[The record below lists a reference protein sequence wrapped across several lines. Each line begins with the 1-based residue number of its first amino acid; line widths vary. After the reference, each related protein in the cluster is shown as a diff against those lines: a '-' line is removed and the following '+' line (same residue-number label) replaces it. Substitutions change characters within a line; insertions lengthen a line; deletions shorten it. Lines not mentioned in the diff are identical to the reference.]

1 MQGVRVGVA
10 PTDPDRWHVRC
21 PILAVAAVLLALLWL
36 PGDGTAHSY
45 RHGDVQI
52 GHVWAPPADG
62 DTAAVYMPLL
72 ARGAPDRLVAASSPA
87 AERVRFRRVEN
98 GRIEWLDEIAL
109 EPGRPLGLAEWREH
123 LWLDGLT
130 RPLRRGDRVPLVLR
144 FAEAGEIEVEIHVET
159 APGH

>member
-1 MQGVRVGVA
+1 MVPTASDVLIRHRKTVA
-10 PTDPDRWHVRC
+10 IAALV
-21 PILAVAAVLLALLWL
+21 LAVAFWAASVA
-36 PGDGTAHSY
+36 AHSY

-72 ARGAPDRLVAASSPA
+72 AHGAADRLVDASSPM

-98 GRIEWLDEIAL
+98 GREAWLDEIAL
-109 EPGRPLGLAEWREH
+109 EPGVPLGLAEWREH
-123 LWLDGLT
+123 VWLEGLSE
-130 RPLRRGDRVPLVLR
+130 PLRKGDRIPLVLR
-144 FAEAGEIEVEIHVET
+144 FAEAGEIEVEVYVET